1 MKTTL
6 DPVIQAALLVLAF
19 ATVIGFTD
27 NFVRLIAAES
37 GLWQFHLTRT
47 LMVIVL
53 VAVALPF
60 MGLSL
65 WPKRPGAVIARSA
78 VHGLAMLIY
87 FGALAFLPVAVV
99 AAGLFTAPIFVLL
112 ITRFVYGHPIGMVRV
127 AAVGLGFAGVAL
139 VLGPSALEGASLAA
153 LMPVLAGAFYA
164 MGNIATREWCE
175 GESAGTLTLG
185 FFLALGCFGL
195 VGVVALTLLPV
206 TVPDGAA
213 GFVLRGW
220 AWPSASFYGW
230 TFVQAAGSLVG
241 IIMLVRAYQIAEAS
255 RVSVFEYSA
264 LPLAAIW
271 GWILWAETLTP
282 LAVLGMVLI
291 TVAGAMIALRG
302 RQPGEPSAT
311 AARQCLRQSET

>member
-1 MKTTL
+1 MRKTF
-6 DPVIQAALLVLAF
+6 DPVIQAALLVLGF

-47 LMVIVL
+47 VMVIGL
-53 VAVALPF
+53 VAAAVPAL
-60 MGLSL
+60 GLSL

-78 VHGLAMLIY
+78 MHGLAMLIY

-112 ITRFVYGHPIGMVRV
+112 ITRFGYGHPIGLVRV
-127 AAVGLGFAGVAL
+127 LAVALGFAGVAL

-153 LMPVLAGAFYA
+153 LMPMLAGLFYA
-164 MGNIATREWCE
+164 MGNIATREWCA
-175 GESAGTLTLG
+175 GESAGTMTLG

-195 VGVVALTLLPV
+195 IGVVALTLLPHR
-206 TVPDGAA
+206 VPDGAA

-220 AWPSASFYGW
+220 VWPSASFYGW

-241 IIMLVRAYQIAEAS
+241 IAMLVRAYQIAEAS

-264 LPLAAIW
+264 LPLAALW
-271 GWILWAETLTP
+271 GWILWGEVLTP
-282 LAVLGMVLI
+282 LALVGMALI
-291 TVAGAMIALRG
+291 TLAGAMIVLRG
-302 RQPGEPSAT
+302 AQAASPT
-311 AARQCLRQSET
+311 AARQ